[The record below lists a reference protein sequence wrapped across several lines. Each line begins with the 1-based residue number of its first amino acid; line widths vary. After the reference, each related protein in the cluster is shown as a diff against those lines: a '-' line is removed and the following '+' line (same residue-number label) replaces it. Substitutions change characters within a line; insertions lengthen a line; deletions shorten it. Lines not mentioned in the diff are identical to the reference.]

1 MRRTWALAML
11 LFGAA
16 LIGGGTEFRSLNG
29 NWRVLPPVKSAERP
43 ASAPGL
49 AAKLHLPETP
59 TTAWKTIKVPHYNW
73 HEAFPDTYPDAFRRS
88 ANYQFTGKPVYVSGW
103 FDTSFDIPAELGTR
117 RVYPVSYTH
126 LTLPTKA

>member
-73 HEAFPDTYPDAFRRS
+73 HEAFPDTYPDASRRS
-88 ANYQFTGKPVYVSGW
+88 ANYQFTGKPVYVSG
-103 FDTSFDIPAELGTR
+103 
-117 RVYPVSYTH
+117 
-126 LTLPTKA
+126 